1 MMRVLKKLVQF
12 RLPPDQREKQLRRM
26 LFVETNIMLGVK
38 VAAMI
43 GAVWL
48 YRLVL
53 MANPEFV
60 GKEDAPQ
67 MYFTQLKFY
76 AAGNLMFWVLL
87 LAAHFGEL
95 WPGVLSFSAFC
106 LTTLD
111 GLFLSALIYFT
122 GGIDSVLYWLYIG
135 LLIRNAVNYPLF
147 WRQILMTLATCG
159 FYTLALVIDV
169 ESVDFLGDQLY
180 WLRIFV
186 LVLVGACCWGVYA
199 LMNREQRKSEAHQE
213 FQFRAGKMAATG
225 RLAAEIAHQLKN
237 PLGIINNAAFSIQ
250 RAIEK
255 QHMPALDTVS
265 LIRTEVNRSD
275 RILTELMN
283 YSRLSEGRIEQSNVN
298 DILDQAIAQVLPE
311 GLPTDV
317 QVRRSYELQLP
328 LIAAHRA
335 QLEECFVNIIKNACD
350 AMPGGGTLRV
360 NTRYGGEGVIEIQIA
375 DTGTGIDKE
384 TLPRI
389 FEPFYTSKEGGT
401 GLGLAI
407 AKNVIDTYDGSVTVQ
422 SDLGKG
428 TVFQISL
435 PTRTISIV

>member
-1 MMRVLKKLVQF
+1 MKKLVQF

-43 GAVWL
+43 GAVYL

-53 MANPEFV
+53 AANPDFI
-60 GKEDAPQ
+60 GKQDAPQ

-122 GGIDSVLYWLYIG
+122 GGMDSVLYWLYIG

-147 WRQILMTLATCG
+147 WRQILMTVATCV
-159 FYTLALVIDV
+159 FYTLALVIDA
-169 ESVDFLGDQLY
+169 ESMDFAGNQIY

-199 LMNREQRKSEAHQE
+199 LMEREQRRSMAHQE

-250 RAIEK
+250 RALEK
-255 QHMPALDTVS
+255 QHPPSLETVA
-265 LIRTEVNRSD
+265 LIRSEVNRSD

-283 YSRLSEGRIEQSNVN
+283 YSRLSEGRIEQININ
-298 DILDQAIAQVLPE
+298 ELLDQAIAQVLPE
-311 GLPTDV
+311 GLPTSI
-317 QVRRSYELQLP
+317 QTRRSYELQLP

-335 QLEECFVNIIKNACD
+335 QLEECFLNIIKNACD
-350 AMPGGGTLRV
+350 AMDGTGTLRV
-360 NTRYGGEGVIEIQIA
+360 STRYGGDGIIEVSIA
-375 DTGTGIDKE
+375 DTGTGIEKDV
-384 TLPRI
+384 LPKI
-389 FEPFYTSKEGGT
+389 FEPFFSNKEGGT

-407 AKNVIDTYDGSVTVQ
+407 AKNVIDTYDGTVSVQ
-422 SDLGKG
+422 SEPGKG

-435 PTRTISIV
+435 PTRTISTV